1 MKNQD
6 FLTRW
11 SYAVLSGISQDGP
24 FFQTL
29 HSVVGDGSMPV
40 FSTLS
45 TYFRNMQSIITG
57 KRNAMYAILNS
68 FGATKELSAF
78 FNDMRDII
86 D

>member
-1 MKNQD
+1 
-6 FLTRW
+6 
-11 SYAVLSGISQDGP
+11 
-24 FFQTL
+24 
-29 HSVVGDGSMPV
+29 VVGDGSMPV